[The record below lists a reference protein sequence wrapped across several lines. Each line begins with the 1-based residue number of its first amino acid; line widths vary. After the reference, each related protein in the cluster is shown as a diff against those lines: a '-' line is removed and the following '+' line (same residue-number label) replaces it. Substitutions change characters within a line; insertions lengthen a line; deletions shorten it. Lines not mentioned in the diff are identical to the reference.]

1 MVDPGSADIVFDG
14 VTLNNAVLPPAQRS
28 GTAIYLLNSG
38 ADHVE
43 RFAFVNSVL
52 RMLPTA
58 ADPAG
63 NMDGCAYLAGGAR
76 NVFFANDNI
85 VTAGNRNAWGF
96 RIGGGDNFIIVD
108 STVRVSFHKL
118 IRMNDGPVDYVYV
131 KRGVWMRQDTLTVGG
146 DMLNDSFAQ
155 LGDLGTDQI
164 FIHDPEVH
172 LLAPWP
178 VSFGA
183 WNGPGQVGKAWEA
196 RRIAWHAVSASVIS
210 DAALGAAETNCA
222 AGATCDYGLGTHSY
236 AYDPGLGL
244 PTDAWRSLPA
254 LAEDDPDALPAAP

>member
-1 MVDPGSADIVFDG
+1 
-14 VTLNNAVLPPAQRS
+14 
-28 GTAIYLLNSG
+28 
-38 ADHVE
+38 
-43 RFAFVNSVL
+43 
-52 RMLPTA
+52 
-58 ADPAG
+58 
-63 NMDGCAYLAGGAR
+63 
-76 NVFFANDNI
+76 
-85 VTAGNRNAWGF
+85 
-96 RIGGGDNFIIVD
+96 
-108 STVRVSFHKL
+108 
-118 IRMNDGPVDYVYV
+118 
-131 KRGVWMRQDTLTVGG
+131 
-146 DMLNDSFAQ
+146 
-155 LGDLGTDQI
+155 
-164 FIHDPEVH
+164 VH

>member
-1 MVDPGSADIVFDG
+1 
-14 VTLNNAVLPPAQRS
+14 
-28 GTAIYLLNSG
+28 
-38 ADHVE
+38 
-43 RFAFVNSVL
+43 
-52 RMLPTA
+52 
-58 ADPAG
+58 
-63 NMDGCAYLAGGAR
+63 MDGCAYLAGGAR

-236 AYDPGLGL
+236 A
-244 PTDAWRSLPA
+244 
-254 LAEDDPDALPAAP
+254 